1 MRRLNLVLLASLQ
14 LCQARQPSFSVH
26 DDLLAHPQFEVVF
39 ADDFIS
45 EADALAILES
55 SPAGGATYTADFSQ
69 SDVSKVRESAPAE
82 VSGTK
87 SSDGNDDSHGARED
101 DEDIPIAETYELIN
115 SNPWKYLCAVP
126 VIAPPP
132 ILNRTATELAK
143 AEEARELS
151 RASAKGWELMGGLDG
166 QCMYFVAGWWSYS
179 FCYGKSVVQYHA
191 LPGTK
196 ATDPPLRDEKDP
208 EYVLGRA
215 QENAVDTK
223 AVADHSGMDNAAK
236 NVAPPNAHLQVKGDQ
251 RYLSQRLEDG
261 TVCDLTGRPR
271 TIEIQYHCSPGATVD
286 RIGWVKEVT
295 TCTYMMVVYTPR
307 LCSDVAF
314 QPPKPTRAHPIRCRQ
329 IVSTEEEELAWRY
342 NKVAAASGLL
352 GQKPAQ
358 ATKHTGTKNLP
369 QNHFVGTTIGGVV
382 VGSRQHIGEEDV
394 YKLALPRGV
403 SRATTPT
410 IEILA
415 SREKASSNVEVMSD
429 AELEELNLSPRMI
442 KRGVEEMK
450 AEAGD
455 RGWTLQYVKDGE
467 KVDYYGVFD
476 DDDEA
481 EGKEGT
487 EKQQQ
492 GLPDGQKEVRKEN
505 TRKGSQKETANGNR
519 EGVQKGNQKE
529 EGQKGDQKDQGHKAE
544 ADDKKP
550 EAAQPEGKEQEGSQE
565 VFFKEEL

>member
-14 LCQARQPSFSVH
+14 LCQARQPSFSVQ
-26 DDLLAHPQFEVVF
+26 DDLLSHPQFEVVF
-39 ADDFIS
+39 TDDFIS

-55 SPAGGATYTADFSQ
+55 SHAGGATYTDFSEP
-69 SDVSKVRESAPAE
+69 DVSKAHESAPAE

-87 SSDGNDDSHGARED
+87 NSDGNDGSHGARED

-132 ILNRTATELAK
+132 VLNRTATELAK

-151 RASAKGWELMGGLDG
+151 RASAKGWELMAGLDG

-179 FCYGKSVVQYHA
+179 FCYGKAVVQYHA

-215 QENAVDTK
+215 QEKAVDTK
-223 AVADHSGMDNAAK
+223 AVADHPGTDNPAK
-236 NVAPPNAHLQVKGDQ
+236 NAAPPNAQLQVKGDQ

-261 TVCDLTGRPR
+261 TICDLTGRPR

-329 IVSTEEEELAWRY
+329 IVSTDEEELAWRY
-342 NKVAAASGLL
+342 NKVVTASGLL
-352 GQKPAQ
+352 GQKPPQ

-382 VGSRQHIGEEDV
+382 VGSRKHISEEHV
-394 YKLALPRGV
+394 HKLALPRGV
-403 SRATTPT
+403 SRATAPT
-410 IEILA
+410 IQVLA
-415 SREKASSNVEVMSD
+415 SREKASPEVKVMSD
-429 AELEELNLSPRMI
+429 TELEELNLSPRMI

-481 EGKEGT
+481 EGKEGA

-492 GLPDGQKEVRKEN
+492 RLPDGQKGVKVEETRTGNQEGAQKENRKEE
-505 TRKGSQKETANGNR
+505 RQKE
-519 EGVQKGNQKE
+519 
-529 EGQKGDQKDQGHKAE
+529 DQKDQKGQGHRAE

-550 EAAQPEGKEQEGSQE
+550 QATQPDAKEQEGSQE
-565 VFFKEEL
+565 IFFKEEL

>member
-1 MRRLNLVLLASLQ
+1 M
-14 LCQARQPSFSVH
+14 
-26 DDLLAHPQFEVVF
+26 QFEVVF
-39 ADDFIS
+39 ADEFIS

-55 SPAGGATYTADFSQ
+55 SHAGGATHTTGFPESDLSQ
-69 SDVSKVRESAPAE
+69 AHESAPAE
-82 VSGTK
+82 VSGTT
-87 SSDGNDDSHGARED
+87 SPDGKDSSHGARED
-101 DEDIPIAETYELIN
+101 DDDIPIAETYELIN

-132 ILNRTATELAK
+132 VLNRTATELAK

-151 RASAKGWELMGGLDG
+151 RASAKGWELMGGLEG

-196 ATDPPLRDEKDP
+196 ATDPPLRDENDP

-215 QENAVDTK
+215 QETTVDTK
-223 AVADHSGMDNAAK
+223 DVAGHSGSDSPAK
-236 NVAPPNAHLQVKGDQ
+236 NAPPNAQLQVKGDQ

-261 TVCDLTGRPR
+261 TICDLTGRPR
-271 TIEIQYHCSPGATVD
+271 TIEIQYHCSPGSTVD

-329 IVSTEEEELAWRY
+329 IVSTQEEELAWRY
-342 NKVAAASGLL
+342 SKVASASGLL

-369 QNHFVGTTIGGVV
+369 QNHFAGVNIGGVV
-382 VGSRQHIGEEDV
+382 VGSRNHIGEEHV
-394 YKLALPRGV
+394 HKLALPRGV
-403 SRATTPT
+403 TRATAPT
-410 IEILA
+410 IEVLA
-415 SREKASSNVEVMSD
+415 SREKASPKVEVMSD

-455 RGWTLQYVKDGE
+455 RGWTLQYVRDGE
-467 KVDYYGVFD
+467 TVDYYGVFD
-476 DDDEA
+476 DDDGVAEA
-481 EGKEGT
+481 KEGKEGT

-492 GLPDGQKEVRKEN
+492 GLPDGQKGGQKEEA
-505 TRKGSQKETANGNR
+505 RKGEQKET
-519 EGVQKGNQKE
+519 QKVNQKESQKGKQGSQVGNQKE
-529 EGQKGDQKDQGHKAE
+529 EGQKGAQKVQGQKAE
-544 ADDKKP
+544 AAPKKP
-550 EAAQPEGKEQEGSQE
+550 EANQPEGKEQEGSQE